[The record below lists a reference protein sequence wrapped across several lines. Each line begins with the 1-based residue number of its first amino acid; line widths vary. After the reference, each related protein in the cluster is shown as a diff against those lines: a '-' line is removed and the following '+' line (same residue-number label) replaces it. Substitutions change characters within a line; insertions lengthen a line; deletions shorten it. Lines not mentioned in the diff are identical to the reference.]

1 MKLSSV
7 DYYLDWPVSIKLKNL
22 REFIITNLEKKGDLI
37 RWSIVDIQ
45 DSIDSFGTK
54 KLKNKKNIN
63 FFSYNLYFNSNFV
76 F

>member
-45 DSIDSFGTK
+45 YSIDSFGTK
-54 KLKNKKNIN
+54 KLKIKAVLAN
-63 FFSYNLYFNSNFV
+63 
-76 F
+76 

>member
-22 REFIITNLEKKGDLI
+22 RKFIIANLEKKGDVI

-45 DSIDSFGTK
+45 NSIDTFGTK
-54 KLKNKKNIN
+54 KLKIKAVLAN
-63 FFSYNLYFNSNFV
+63 
-76 F
+76 

>member
-22 REFIITNLEKKGDLI
+22 REFIIKNLEKKGDLI

-45 DSIDSFGTK
+45 NSIDSFGTK
-54 KLKNKKNIN
+54 KLRIKAVLALSLIHI
-63 FFSYNLYFNSNFV
+63 
-76 F
+76 

>member
-22 REFIITNLEKKGDLI
+22 RKFIIVNLEKKGDLI

-45 DSIDSFGTK
+45 NSIDSFGTK
-54 KLKNKKNIN
+54 KLKIKAVLATN
-63 FFSYNLYFNSNFV
+63 
-76 F
+76 

>member
-7 DYYLDWPVSIKLKNL
+7 DYYLDWPVSIKLKDV
-22 REFIITNLEKKGDLI
+22 RKFIISNLEKKGDLI

-54 KLKNKKNIN
+54 KLKIKA
-63 FFSYNLYFNSNFV
+63 V
-76 F
+76 FAN

>member
-22 REFIITNLEKKGDLI
+22 RGFIIANLEKKGDLI

-45 DSIDSFGTK
+45 SSIDSFGTK
-54 KLKNKKNIN
+54 KLKIKAVLANKKI
-63 FFSYNLYFNSNFV
+63 
-76 F
+76 

>member
-22 REFIITNLEKKGDLI
+22 RELIITNLAKKGDLI

-45 DSIDSFGTK
+45 NSIDSFGTK
-54 KLKNKKNIN
+54 KLKIKAVLAN
-63 FFSYNLYFNSNFV
+63 
-76 F
+76 

>member
-7 DYYLDWPVSIKLKNL
+7 DYYIDWPVSIKLKNL
-22 REFIITNLEKKGDLI
+22 RKFIIANLEKKGDLI

-54 KLKNKKNIN
+54 KLRIKAVLAN
-63 FFSYNLYFNSNFV
+63 
-76 F
+76 